1 MNKTKAKGL
10 IEKLHKI
17 DDLLEEVEIELDQT
31 DFENLLGYA
40 YDYTRITRKDLRRKY
55 HINGDGS

>member
-10 IEKLHKI
+10 IKKLNQI
-17 DDLLEEVEIELDQT
+17 DELIWEIKKEL

-40 YDYTRITRKDLRRKY
+40 LDYTSITEDDLKERFNIK
-55 HINGDGS
+55 